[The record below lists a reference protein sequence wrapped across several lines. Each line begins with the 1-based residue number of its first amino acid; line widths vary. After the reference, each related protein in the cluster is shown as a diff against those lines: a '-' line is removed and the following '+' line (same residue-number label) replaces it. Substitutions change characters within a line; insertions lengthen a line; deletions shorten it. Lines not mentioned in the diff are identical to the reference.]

1 MNGTSSKSSPR
12 SCVSNEVEASLPI
25 LHNLPPMFT
34 NVNENTLEIAH
45 VLFLNIVGYF
55 KLSIDEQFAKVEELN
70 EIVRLSEQFR
80 KAKAAG
86 RLLKIATGD
95 GIALVFY
102 NTPEEPAQCAMEISR
117 ALKNNV
123 RLRVRMGIHSG
134 PVSGVADVNE
144 RTNVGA
150 AAINIAERIMDCGDA
165 GHILLSHRVAEDLE
179 QFERWREFLHD
190 IGTFEVKHGVR
201 LSVANLHS
209 DEIGNPQLP
218 SKLQAID
225 QAINQ
230 AIKKHRAHVRWAEI
244 AIGLLVLGAII
255 AGVFFFARRPTTSP
269 SRVLDKRIA
278 VLPFHNLSPDPDNA
292 FFTDG
297 VQDEI
302 LTDLAKIA
310 DLKVISRTSV
320 LQYKS
325 GVARSLRGIGQE
337 LGVAY
342 VVEGSVQRAANK
354 VRVKAQLIDARDDAR
369 LWAQNYDRDLTDVFA
384 IQNEIARAI
393 ADQLLAKLSPAEKA
407 AIKQRATSDLT
418 AFDQYSRAKTLLLTT
433 SLDISAD
440 KILLQAIELLNGAVA
455 RDPSFHAAFCQLVF
469 AHDTLYSVWG
479 DHTPAR
485 LAAGE
490 AALQRAIELHPNAAE
505 THLARGS
512 HLYEVFRDYDGAL
525 SELEAARSGLP
536 NDPRIPELTGYILR
550 RQGKSEAGS
559 DALEHAVALD
569 PRNPYTLSQLSLSY
583 MSLRRYGEEK
593 ATLQRALEIT
603 PDDVGLASSLA
614 FVDVLWRAD
623 TRPFHQFIDR
633 LRAER
638 PASVADAADNWFL
651 CALAEHDWHAAEQ
664 ALTALGSNPFWT
676 DNPVIL
682 SRNFGEG
689 LLARAMHDEARARNA
704 FTAAR
709 QEQEQLVRQQKD
721 YGPPLCV
728 LALIDAALGNK
739 EAALEEGRRAIELLP
754 MEKDGF
760 DGQMLIAYFALIAA
774 WADEKELALQQLSI
788 AAPSP
793 SAALIA
799 SYGVLKLSPFWESLR
814 GDPRFEQVVAFFGLK
829 E

>member
-1 MNGTSSKSSPR
+1 VNVGSSKSPPR
-12 SCVSNEVEASLPI
+12 SCRSTEVEASLPT
-25 LHNLPPMFT
+25 LCNLPPMFT
-34 NVNENTLEIAH
+34 DLDKDTLEIPH
-45 VLFLNIVGYF
+45 VLFLEIVDYF
-55 KLSIDEQFAKVEELN
+55 KLSIDEQFAKAEELA

-80 KAKAAG
+80 KAEAAG
-86 RLLKIATGD
+86 RLLKIGTGH
-95 GIALVFY
+95 GIALVFF
-102 NTPEEPAQCAMEISR
+102 NAPEEPAQCAMEVSR
-117 ALKNNV
+117 ALKDNV
-123 RLRVRMGIHSG
+123 RLRVRMGIDTG
-134 PVSGVADVNE
+134 PVSGVAGVNG

-150 AAINIAERIMDCGDA
+150 AAINMAQRVMDCGDA

-179 QFERWREFLHD
+179 QFERWRELLHD
-190 IGTFEVKHGVR
+190 IGTFEVKHDVR
-201 LSVANLHS
+201 LSVANLFS

-218 SKLQAID
+218 SKLRAITQAM
-225 QAINQ
+225 NQ
-230 AIKKHRAHVRWAEI
+230 AIEKHRAHVRWAEI

-269 SRVLDKRIA
+269 SRVLDKSIA
-278 VLPFHNLSPDPDNA
+278 VLPFHNLSSDPDNA
-292 FFTDG
+292 FLTDG
-297 VQDEI
+297 MQDEI
-302 LTDLAKIA
+302 LTELAKIA

-325 GVARSLRGIGQE
+325 GVARSLRGIGE
-337 LGVAY
+337 KLGVAY
-342 VVEGSVQRAANK
+342 VVEGSVQRAAGK
-354 VRVKAQLIDARDDAR
+354 VRVKAQLIDARNDAHP
-369 LWAQNYDRDLTDVFA
+369 WAQTYDRDLTDVFA
-384 IQNEIARAI
+384 IQSEIARAI

-407 AIKQRATSDLT
+407 AIKQRPTSDLT

-433 SLDISAD
+433 SLDMSAD
-440 KILLQAIELLNGAVA
+440 KILVQAIELLNGAVT
-455 RDPSFHAAFCQLVF
+455 RDPSFYAAYCQLVF

-525 SELEAARSGLP
+525 SELEAARGGLP

-638 PASVADAADNWFL
+638 PASMADAADNWFL
-651 CALAEHDWHAAEQ
+651 CALAEHDWRAAEQ

-689 LLARAMHDEARARNA
+689 LLARAMHDEARARKA

-739 EAALEEGRRAIELLP
+739 EAALQEGRRAMEVLP

-774 WADEKELALQQLSI
+774 WADEKELALQELSI

-793 SAALIA
+793 SAALIT

>member
-1 MNGTSSKSSPR
+1 MNVASSKSSPR
-12 SCVSNEVEASLPI
+12 SCRSTEAEASLPI
-25 LHNLPPMFT
+25 LYNLPPILT
-34 NVNENTLEIAH
+34 DVNKDVLEIAH
-45 VLFLNIVGYF
+45 VLFLNIVDYF
-55 KLSIDEQFAKVEELN
+55 KLSIDEQLAKVGELN

-80 KAKAAG
+80 KAEAAG

-102 NTPEEPAQCAMEISR
+102 NTPEEPAQCAMEISH
-117 ALKNNV
+117 ALKDNV
-123 RLRVRMGIHSG
+123 RLGLRMGIYSG
-134 PVSGVADVNE
+134 PVSGVADVNA
-144 RTNVGA
+144 RPNVGA
-150 AAINIAERIMDCGDA
+150 AAINMAQRVMDCGDA
-165 GHILLSHRVAEDLE
+165 GHILLSHRVAQDLE
-179 QFERWREFLHD
+179 HFERWREFLHD

-201 LSVANLHS
+201 LRLANLYS
-209 DEIGNPQLP
+209 DQIGNPQLP
-218 SKLQAID
+218 SKLQAINR
-225 QAINQ
+225 AINQ
-230 AIKKHRAHVRWAEI
+230 VIKKHRAHVRWAEI
-244 AIGLLVLGAII
+244 AIGLVVLGAII
-255 AGVFFFARRPTTSP
+255 AGVFFFARRLTTSP

-302 LTDLAKIA
+302 LTDLAKIT

-354 VRVKAQLIDARDDAR
+354 IRVKAQLIDARNDAH
-369 LWAQNYDRDLTDVFA
+369 LWAQTYDRDLTDVFA
-384 IQNEIARAI
+384 IQSEVARTI
-393 ADQLLAKLSPAEKA
+393 ADQLLAKVSPAEKA
-407 AIKQRATSDLT
+407 AIKRRPTSDLT
-418 AFDQYSRAKTLLLTT
+418 AFDQYSRAKTLLLST

-440 KILLQAIELLNGAVA
+440 KTLLRAIELLNGAVT

-479 DHTPAR
+479 DHTFTR

-490 AALQRAIELHPNAAE
+490 AALHRAIELRPDAPE

-512 HLYEVFRDYDGAL
+512 HLYEVFRDYKGAL
-525 SELEAARSGLP
+525 SELDGARARLP
-536 NDPRIPELTGYILR
+536 NDPRIPELMGYILR
-550 RQGKSEAGS
+550 RQAKSEAGS
-559 DALEHAVALD
+559 AALEQAVALD

-583 MSLRRYGEEK
+583 MSLRRYAEEK

-603 PDDVGLASSLA
+603 PDDVGVASSLA

-633 LRAER
+633 LRAEH
-638 PASVADAADNWFL
+638 PASMADAADNWFL
-651 CALAEHDWHAAEQ
+651 CALAERDWPAAEQ
-664 ALTALGSNPFWT
+664 ALAALGNNPFWT
-676 DNPVIL
+676 DNPIIL
-682 SRNFGEG
+682 TRHFGEG
-689 LLARAMHDEARARNA
+689 LLARAMHDEARARKA
-704 FTAAR
+704 LTAAR
-709 QEQEQLVRQQKD
+709 QEQEQLVRQQKE

-728 LALIDAALGNK
+728 LALIDAALGDK
-739 EAALEEGRRAIELLP
+739 EAALQEGRRAMELLP
-754 MEKDGF
+754 VEKDAF
-760 DGQMLIAYFALIAA
+760 DGQMLIAYFALVAA
-774 WADEKELALQQLSI
+774 WADEKELALQQLSV

-799 SYGVLKLSPFWESLR
+799 SYGFLKLSPFWESLG
-814 GDPRFEQVVAFFGLK
+814 GDPRFEQIVAFFGLK